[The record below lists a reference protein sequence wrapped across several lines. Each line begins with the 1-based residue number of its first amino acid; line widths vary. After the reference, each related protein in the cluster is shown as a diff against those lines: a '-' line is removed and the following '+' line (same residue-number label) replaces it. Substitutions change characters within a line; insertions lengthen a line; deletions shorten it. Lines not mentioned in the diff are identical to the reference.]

1 MEATPSQSSQQLRTR
16 DGSPLSLTTAVTE
29 LPGVSE
35 HAAGKLIS
43 LGAHN
48 LGLLLAHLPHRHEW
62 IRARAGLE
70 ELEAGVIGSTIGEI
84 SALKVSGY
92 GRKARLQV
100 VLIDEH
106 GGRLDLVFFN
116 QAFLA
121 KKLEPGMFLNVQG
134 TPKIYGPGLQI
145 SNPKFTIIPF
155 EDLDKH
161 TSSDQ
166 DDEYR
171 PVYPATSGLTSDD
184 INDIIKPL
192 LPAITSL
199 IKDHLSDDY
208 RKERALPTLADAYRM
223 MHAPEDE
230 DQVGIAKRRLA
241 YDELL
246 LLQLGVHMKRAH
258 LRSTMQ
264 SPALPS
270 SPEIDERIAARIPF
284 TLTPDQQ
291 RVSDE
296 IAKDLSHTTPTNRL
310 IQGDVGSGKTV
321 VALSAMLRAIAHG
334 HQAVLMAPTE
344 LLAEQHY
351 LSITRMLEGSNTR
364 IALLTGSLPAD
375 QRASILSQIQA
386 GELDLIIGTHSLVSD
401 KVAFNSLAV
410 AIIDEQHR
418 FGVQQRAKLRVKG
431 SDDSNLTTSIETPHV
446 IVMTATPIPRTIG
459 LTIFGDLDI
468 STIEHLP
475 KGRIPITTKLVNSGQ
490 RSTVYNWLNQKIK
503 QGQQAYIV
511 VPAIESSGASAPL
524 QTETT
529 HTSSELVTKSGSR
542 SGTRN
547 LRDLK
552 KELEGGE
559 LHDVNI
565 AAMHGKLKRDTRE
578 RIMHR
583 FREGEI
589 ECLIATTVIEV
600 GVDVPNACVIV
611 IEDADRFGLAQLHQ
625 LRGRVGRGD
634 QPSVCV
640 LIAEPKT
647 EDGTKRLEAM
657 IESTS
662 GFVLA
667 QRDLEIRGPGDVF
680 GTRQSG
686 MPPFKVA
693 DPLADH
699 ELLGL
704 ARRDAGAWIERSPK
718 LEAQGES
725 LVRRRLLKA
734 HGQWLGV
741 GDVG

>member
-1 MEATPSQSSQQLRTR
+1 MQSQPASR
-16 DGSPLSLTTAVTE
+16 SLTTPVAD
-29 LPGVSE
+29 LPGVSPY
-35 HAAGKLIS
+35 AAGKLQT
-43 LGAHN
+43 LGAAN
-48 LGLLLAHLPHRHEW
+48 LGQLLTHLPHRHEW
-62 IRARAGLE
+62 IRARAGLND
-70 ELEAGVIGSTIGEI
+70 LQAGVIGSAIGEI
-84 SALKVSGY
+84 SALKVSGF

-100 VLIDEH
+100 VIIDDE

-134 TPKIYGPGLQI
+134 TPKIYGPGLQMA
-145 SNPKFTIIPF
+145 NPTFTIIP
-155 EDLDKH
+155 ESQLEQLQS
-161 TSSDQ
+161 TDQ

-171 PVYPATSGLTSDD
+171 PVYPATEGLTSPQ
-184 INDIIKPL
+184 INDIIKSVLTEACAL
-192 LPAITSL
+192 L
-199 IKDHLSDDY
+199 KDHLPDDF
-208 RKERALPTLADAYRM
+208 RTARALPALAEAYRM
-223 MHAPEDE
+223 FHAPSDEDE
-230 DQVGIAKRRLA
+230 VGIAKRRLA

-258 LRSTMQ
+258 LRSTLQ
-264 SPALPS
+264 SPALPT
-270 SPEIDERIAARIPF
+270 SPEIDQRINARIPF
-284 TLTPDQQ
+284 TLTPDQD
-291 RVSDE
+291 RVAKE
-296 IAKDLSHTTPTNRL
+296 IARDLSFTTPTNRL

-334 HQAVLMAPTE
+334 HQAALMAPTE

-351 LSITRMLEGSNTR
+351 LSISDMLKGSSTR
-364 IALLTGSLPAD
+364 IALLTGSMPAEM
-375 QRASILSQIQA
+375 RSATLALIES
-386 GELDLIIGTHSLVSD
+386 GEIDLIVGTHALVSD
-401 KVAFNSLAV
+401 TVAFHSLAV

-418 FGVQQRAKLRVKG
+418 FGVEQRAKLRVKG
-431 SDDSNLTTSIETPHV
+431 TIKPGMQAPNETPHV

-475 KGRIPITTKLVNSGQ
+475 QGRKPITTKLVTPDK
-490 RSTVYNWLNQKIK
+490 RSTVYNWLNEKIK
-503 QGQQAYIV
+503 QGQQAFIV
-511 VPAIESSGASAPL
+511 VPAIEPGGKTSATLHSDGSSFGGKGP
-524 QTETT
+524 
-529 HTSSELVTKSGSR
+529 
-542 SGTRN
+542 TRN

-559 LHDVNI
+559 LHDVTI
-565 AAMHGKLKRDTRE
+565 ASMHGKLKRDTRE

-583 FREGEI
+583 FRKGEI
-589 ECLIATTVIEV
+589 DCLIATTVIEV

-640 LIAEPKT
+640 LVADPKT
-647 EDGTKRLEAM
+647 DDGKLRLQAM
-657 IESTS
+657 VESTS
-662 GFVLA
+662 GFILA

-693 DPLADH
+693 NPLEDH
-699 ELLGL
+699 ELLGM
-704 ARRDAGAWIERSPK
+704 ARRDAAEWIDRSPK
-718 LEAQGES
+718 LEAPDES
-725 LVRRRLLKA
+725 LIRRRLLKA

>member
-1 MEATPSQSSQQLRTR
+1 MHSSPVSR
-16 DGSPLSLTTAVTE
+16 SLTTPVTE
-29 LPGVSE
+29 LPGVTPF
-35 HAAGKLIS
+35 AAGKLQS
-43 LGAHN
+43 LGAAN
-48 LGLLLAHLPHRHEW
+48 LGQLLTHLPHRHEW
-62 IRARAGLE
+62 IRARAGLND
-70 ELEAGVIGSTIGEI
+70 LEAGVIGSAIGEI

-100 VLIDEH
+100 VIIDDE

-134 TPKIYGPGLQI
+134 TPKVFGPGLQMA
-145 SNPKFTIIPF
+145 NPKFNIIP
-155 EDLDKH
+155 ESQLQQLQS
-161 TSSDQ
+161 TDQ

-171 PVYPATSGLTSDD
+171 PVYPATEGLTSQQ

-192 LPAITSL
+192 LPEACAL
-199 IKDHLSDDY
+199 LKDHLPDDF
-208 RKERALPTLADAYRM
+208 RKARALPTLAEAYRM
-223 MHAPEDE
+223 FHAPSDEDE
-230 DQVGIAKRRLA
+230 VGIAKRRLA

-258 LRSTMQ
+258 LRSTLQ
-264 SPALPS
+264 SPALPT
-270 SPEIDERIAARIPF
+270 SPEIDQRINARIPF
-284 TLTPDQQ
+284 TLTPDQD
-291 RVSDE
+291 RVAKE
-296 IAKDLSHTTPTNRL
+296 IARDLSFTTPTNRL

-334 HQAVLMAPTE
+334 HQAALMAPTE

-351 LSITRMLEGSNTR
+351 LSISDMLKGSNTR
-364 IALLTGSLPAD
+364 IALLTGSMPAD
-375 QRASILSQIQA
+375 MRSATLALIES
-386 GELDLIIGTHSLVSD
+386 GEIDLIVGTHALVSD
-401 KVAFNSLAV
+401 TVAFHSLAV

-418 FGVQQRAKLRVKG
+418 FGVEQRAKLRVKG
-431 SDDSNLTTSIETPHV
+431 TVKPGMQESNETPHV

-475 KGRIPITTKLVNSGQ
+475 KGRKPITTKLVTPDK
-490 RSTVYNWLNQKIK
+490 RSTVYNWLNEKIK
-503 QGQQAYIV
+503 QGQQAFIV
-511 VPAIESSGASAPL
+511 VPAIEPGGKTSATL
-524 QTETT
+524 
-529 HTSSELVTKSGSR
+529 HSDGTSFGGKGP
-542 SGTRN
+542 TRN

-559 LHDVNI
+559 LHDVSI
-565 AAMHGKLKRDTRE
+565 ASMHGKLKRDTRE

-583 FREGEI
+583 FRKGEI
-589 ECLIATTVIEV
+589 DCLIATTVIEV

-640 LIAEPKT
+640 LVADPKT
-647 EDGTKRLEAM
+647 DDGKLRLQAM
-657 IESTS
+657 VESTS
-662 GFVLA
+662 GFTLA

-693 DPLADH
+693 NPLEDH
-699 ELLGL
+699 ELLGM
-704 ARRDAGAWIERSPK
+704 ARRDAAEWIDRSPK
-718 LEAQGES
+718 LEAPDES
-725 LVRRRLLKA
+725 LIRRRLLKA

>member
-1 MEATPSQSSQQLRTR
+1 MTHAKPAR
-16 DGSPLSLTTAVTE
+16 VT
-29 LPGVSE
+29 LPHHPG
-35 HAAGKLIS
+35 LQT
-43 LGAHN
+43 LGASN
-48 LGLLLAHLPHRHEW
+48 LGQLLTHLPHRHEW
-62 IRARAGLE
+62 IRARAGLND
-70 ELEAGVIGSTIGEI
+70 LQAGVIGSAIGEI
-84 SALKVSGY
+84 SALKVSGF

-100 VLIDEH
+100 VIIDDE

-134 TPKIYGPGLQI
+134 TPKIYGPGLQMA
-145 SNPKFTIIPF
+145 NPTFTIIP
-155 EDLDKH
+155 ESQLEQLQS
-161 TSSDQ
+161 TDQ

-171 PVYPATSGLTSDD
+171 PVYPATEGLTSPQ
-184 INDIIKPL
+184 INDIIKSVL
-192 LPAITSL
+192 T
-199 IKDHLSDDY
+199 DHLPDDF
-208 RKERALPTLADAYRM
+208 RTARALPTLAEAYRM
-223 MHAPEDE
+223 FHAPSDEDE
-230 DQVGIAKRRLA
+230 VGIAKRRLA

-258 LRSTMQ
+258 LRSTLQ
-264 SPALPS
+264 SPALPT
-270 SPEIDERIAARIPF
+270 SPEIDERINARIPF
-284 TLTPDQQ
+284 TLTPDQD
-291 RVSDE
+291 RVAKE
-296 IAKDLSHTTPTNRL
+296 IARDLSFTTPTNRL

-334 HQAVLMAPTE
+334 HQAALMAPTE

-351 LSITRMLEGSNTR
+351 LSNMLKGSSTR
-364 IALLTGSLPAD
+364 IALLTGSMPAD
-375 QRASILSQIQA
+375 MRSATLALIES
-386 GELDLIIGTHSLVSD
+386 GEIDLIVGTHALVSD
-401 KVAFNSLAV
+401 TVAFHSLAV

-418 FGVQQRAKLRVKG
+418 FGVEQRAKLRVKG
-431 SDDSNLTTSIETPHV
+431 TIKPGMQASNETPHV

-475 KGRIPITTKLVNSGQ
+475 QGRKPITTKLVTPDK
-490 RSTVYNWLNQKIK
+490 RSTVYNWLNEKIK
-503 QGQQAYIV
+503 QGQQAFIV
-511 VPAIESSGASAPL
+511 VPAIEPGGKTSATLHSDGSSFGGKGP
-524 QTETT
+524 
-529 HTSSELVTKSGSR
+529 
-542 SGTRN
+542 TRN

-559 LHDVNI
+559 LHDVTI
-565 AAMHGKLKRDTRE
+565 ASMHGKLKRDTRE

-583 FREGEI
+583 FRKGEI
-589 ECLIATTVIEV
+589 DCLIATTVIEV

-640 LIAEPKT
+640 LVADPKT
-647 EDGTKRLEAM
+647 DDGKLRLQAM
-657 IESTS
+657 VDSTS
-662 GFVLA
+662 GFTLA

-693 DPLADH
+693 NPLEDH
-699 ELLGL
+699 ELLGM
-704 ARRDAGAWIERSPK
+704 ARRDAAEWIDRSPK
-718 LEAQGES
+718 LEAPDES
-725 LVRRRLLKA
+725 LIRRRLLKA